1 MSRNRT
7 GGKRMKS
14 LTDCYRLSNGVEIP
28 CIGFG
33 TWQTPDGDVC
43 VSSVKAAIEAG
54 YRHIDTAEMYENEDS
69 VGKAIKESGIDR
81 KELFITSK
89 LSNQAHGY
97 EKTMEAFEGT
107 MEKLGLDYLDMFLI
121 HWPNPIAFRDHWQEA
136 NAGSWKA
143 FEELYKAGRIRAIG
157 ISNFRQHHIEA
168 LMETATIPPMV
179 NQMKLCPG
187 ETQEEVV
194 DYCRSKGMLLEAYS
208 PLGIG
213 QIFQVPEMQ
222 ELADKYG
229 RSIAQICIRWS
240 LQRGYLPLP
249 KSVTPSRIQENARV
263 FDFEL
268 EEADVR
274 LIANLKGCV
283 GYAADPDT
291 RTF

>member
-1 MSRNRT
+1 
-7 GGKRMKS
+7 MKS

-136 NAGSWKA
+136 NAGSWPC
-143 FEELYKAGRIRAIG
+143 ENAGNVPAPDRRA
-157 ISNFRQHHIEA
+157 S
-168 LMETATIPPMV
+168 V
-179 NQMKLCPG
+179 
-187 ETQEEVV
+187 
-194 DYCRSKGMLLEAYS
+194 S
-208 PLGIG
+208 
-213 QIFQVPEMQ
+213 
-222 ELADKYG
+222 
-229 RSIAQICIRWS
+229 
-240 LQRGYLPLP
+240 GYLECRELSGRNRADGERGC
-249 KSVTPSRIQENARV
+249 KVYGYKENR
-263 FDFEL
+263 
-268 EEADVR
+268 
-274 LIANLKGCV
+274 
-283 GYAADPDT
+283 YP
-291 RTF
+291 